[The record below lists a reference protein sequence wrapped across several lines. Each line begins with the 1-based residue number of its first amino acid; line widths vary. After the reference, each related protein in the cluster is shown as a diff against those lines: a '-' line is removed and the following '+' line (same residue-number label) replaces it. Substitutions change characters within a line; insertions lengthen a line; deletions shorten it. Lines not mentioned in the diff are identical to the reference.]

1 MKQNPSIIRK
11 VLDFRMARVT
21 ADQFND
27 DASKMTPEMVK
38 MMKELRESLDNG

>member
-1 MKQNPSIIRK
+1 MKQDPILVRK
-11 VLDFRMARVT
+11 VLDYRLARIT

-27 DASKMTPEMVK
+27 DASKMTPDMVR